1 MSVERKCP
9 GCNHWNGDHDYCSVC
24 GTVLS
29 PEIIEEQREEE
40 REKRRSNE
48 PKTPLDNFLEKWE
61 NSRFLLLRITF
72 KIVYTIWAIVMGIAF
87 FFAYLTIGSNG

>member
-1 MSVERKCP
+1 MPVERKCP
-9 GCNHWNGDHDYCSVC
+9 VCSHWNGSENHCSVC

-29 PEIIEEQREEE
+29 PEIIEKQREEE
-40 REKRRSNE
+40 REARRKNQ
-48 PKTPLDNFLEKWE
+48 PKTPLDHFLENWE
-61 NSRFLLLRITF
+61 NSRFYLLRITF

>member
-1 MSVERKCP
+1 MPVERKCP
-9 GCNHWNGDHDYCSVC
+9 VCSHWNGNEDHCPVC
-24 GTVLS
+24 GTALS
-29 PEIIEEQREEE
+29 PEIIENKREEE
-40 REKRRSNE
+40 REARRKNQPE
-48 PKTPLDNFLEKWE
+48 TPLDRFLENWE

>member
-9 GCNHWNGDHDYCSVC
+9 DCNHWNRENDYCSVC

-29 PEIIEEQREEE
+29 PAIIEDKREEE
-40 REKRRSNE
+40 REERRKKE
-48 PKTPLDNFLEKWE
+48 PKTPLDLFLENWE
-61 NSRFLLLRITF
+61 NSRFLLIRISF